1 MTPQMWGFFIFNGS
15 YYITVKNILLS
26 VLFLFGGLLSA
37 QNLQYTIVSQVEE
50 HTTIPTSGSI
60 SLKLRKHGGIYLG
73 TVKFVSDSLTTVEKV
88 VVTNFDK
95 GVNYFDMVLLKSGY
109 TVVMYEYLFGLF
121 NEGKVIV
128 FYETNPVKK

>member
-1 MTPQMWGFFIFNGS
+1 MWGFFIFNGS
-15 YYITVKNILLS
+15 YSITVKNIVLS

-50 HTTIPTSGSI
+50 HTTISASGSI

-121 NEGKVIV
+121 NEGEVIV
-128 FYETNPVKK
+128 FYETNPLKK

>member
-1 MTPQMWGFFIFNGS
+1 MWGFFIFNGS
-15 YYITVKNILLS
+15 YYTTVKNILLS

-50 HTTIPTSGSI
+50 HTTIPVSGSI
-60 SLKLRKHGGIYLG
+60 SLKLKKHGGIYLG

-121 NEGKVIV
+121 NEGEVIV
-128 FYETNPVKK
+128 FYETNPLKK

>member
-1 MTPQMWGFFIFNGS
+1 MWGFFIFNGS
-15 YYITVKNILLS
+15 YCTTVKNILLS

-50 HTTIPTSGSI
+50 HTTIPASGSI

-95 GVNYFDMVLLKSGY
+95 GVNYFDMVLLKSGH

>member
-1 MTPQMWGFFIFNGS
+1 MWGFFIFNGS
-15 YYITVKNILLS
+15 YLITVKNILLS
-26 VLFLFGGLLSA
+26 VLFLFGGILSA

-50 HTTIPTSGSI
+50 HTTISASGSI
-60 SLKLRKHGGIYLG
+60 SLKLKKHGGIYLG

-121 NEGKVIV
+121 NEGEVIV
-128 FYETNPVKK
+128 FYETNPLKK